1 MDPGGSA
8 EEIDKVFLK
17 TCLVDLL
24 RTRIRGL
31 ARVYTSLVKGPHEN
45 VATYFMTK
53 SSVRWCR

>member
-24 RTRIRGL
+24 FTWM
-31 ARVYTSLVKGPHEN
+31 RVWRLSTLLS
-45 VATYFMTK
+45 
-53 SSVRWCR
+53 